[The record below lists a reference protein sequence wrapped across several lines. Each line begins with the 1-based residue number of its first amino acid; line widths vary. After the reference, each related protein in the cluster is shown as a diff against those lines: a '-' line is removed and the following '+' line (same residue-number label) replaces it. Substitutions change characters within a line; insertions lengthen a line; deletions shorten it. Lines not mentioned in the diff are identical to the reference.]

1 MKMGKP
7 QNKKEKHLFI
17 SRHAFIL
24 RGIKMDPFADLLAM
38 DTGAVVAAAAAVR
51 ETEKVRGRERGG
63 KGTMQLETCRHCYS
77 TPTLSFPT
85 SKRDTHWLS
94 LAPPRIPPPKKKQPQ
109 HDRSRDEDNDE
120 DDDDVRPSKRQEL
133 EKRERKKERAL
144 KGPSL
149 ALALLADAA
158 PSLTS
163 EGDDW
168 GWKIDGDDE
177 DAETSEAL
185 DFRGWKGVEAEAE
198 GGGITALD
206 LAGVANSSSSAAA
219 AASPAFCLP
228 PPGVM
233 PLLFPKLKRLSL
245 GGNSL
250 RALPDD
256 LGGGGGGEEE
266 EGESSGKEKG
276 EEKGPSGGLEWLWLE
291 NNAFRQLPPQLSL
304 VAGSL
309 RHLSLA
315 LNPLAG
321 QLGPRAVLASL
332 RNLETLDLS
341 ECALEGVPDEIGEL
355 T

>member
-1 MKMGKP
+1 LLLDP
-7 QNKKEKHLFI
+7 ELFLF
-17 SRHAFIL
+17 S
-24 RGIKMDPFADLLAM
+24 
-38 DTGAVVAAAAAVR
+38 TSR
-51 ETEKVRGRERGG
+51 ETH
-63 KGTMQLETCRHCYS
+63 T
-77 TPTLSFPT
+77 
-85 SKRDTHWLS
+85 
-94 LAPPRIPPPKKKQPQ
+94 RIPKQQPL
-109 HDRSRDEDNDE
+109 HDRPRDEDDGDDE
-120 DDDDVRPSKRQEL
+120 DDARPAKRQEL
-133 EKRERKKERAL
+133 EKREEKKQKKKRAL

-168 GWKIDGDDE
+168 GWKIDDGEDGD
-177 DAETSEAL
+177 EAPESL

-198 GGGITALD
+198 AEGGGGIVALD
-206 LAGVANSSSSAAA
+206 LAGVANSSSSSSS
-219 AASPAFCLP
+219 SPAAFCLP

-256 LGGGGGGEEE
+256 LGGGAEEGEEE
-266 EGESSGKEKG
+266 KHGEKEK
-276 EEKGPSGGLEWLWLE
+276 KGPSGGSGLEWLWLE
-291 NNAFRQLPPQLSL
+291 NNAFRRLPPQLSL

-315 LNPLAG
+315 LNPLCG

>member
-1 MKMGKP
+1 
-7 QNKKEKHLFI
+7 
-17 SRHAFIL
+17 
-24 RGIKMDPFADLLAM
+24 MDPFADLLSM

-51 ETEKVRGRERGG
+51 ETEDKVRGG
-63 KGTMQLETCRHCYS
+63 KKGRWTWRDLSCIALRLRTHSLNSLPLE
-77 TPTLSFPT
+77 FQQ
-85 SKRDTHWLS
+85 KQ
-94 LAPPRIPPPKKKQPQ
+94 KQPQ
-109 HDRSRDEDNDE
+109 HDRPRDE
-120 DDDDVRPSKRQEL
+120 DDDDEADARPSKRQEL
-133 EKRERKKERAL
+133 EKRKDAAEEPDKAKQKKRAL
-144 KGPSL
+144 RGPSL

-168 GWKIDGDDE
+168 GWKVDRNDGEDDHIE
-177 DAETSEAL
+177 SL
-185 DFRGWKGVEAEAE
+185 DFRGWKGVEAEEAE
-198 GGGITALD
+198 GGGGIVALD
-206 LAGVANSSSSAAA
+206 LAGVANSSSSSSSS
-219 AASPAFCLP
+219 SPAAFCLP

-256 LGGGGGGEEE
+256 LGGGEREEGEEE
-266 EGESSGKEKG
+266 KEKSGKDEKERG
-276 EEKGPSGGLEWLWLE
+276 GGLEWLWLE
-291 NNAFRQLPPQLSL
+291 NNAFRRLPPQLSL